1 MLHPKSDLMGG
12 LLSKSLNKSGTSE
25 GAYEGWETRR
35 AGGAAP
41 EEKPS
46 SGKGG
51 IPSDK
56 YTAANNHAT
65 RADDFLSEA
74 SRTANAATDTRD
86 ASAKDRLY
94 DSVHDS
100 MRFAADSAKKLVAL
114 AEEHGNQQAAD
125 HFTAAHL
132 MIGHTQSSFMDG
144 DTDTINEDE
153 INDAI
158 KNGLK
163 VLRGEAAEPS
173 STTEREAI
181 DDIQYKRD
189 NPKKAEEM
197 EAFSRII
204 LKVMGDPAEIVDIC
218 EGEGCEILLNLLLD
232 VALTVRKEDGD
243 VKDCVAKKIP
253 ILIEEGYEQKQAV
266 AVAFSMC
273 RKDSKAYEKSL
284 FDDVLKEGTTEGA
297 IKGWETR
304 RLGMG
309 ALADHDDQG
318 RVALS
323 EINQADKALSA
334 AVNATGRKEIVR
346 NLMEAHKNF
355 EDAAKLA
362 GLAGSDG
369 ARIDLQSAMKN
380 TQSAIREVLDGKKDK
395 ITSDEVSAMKQN
407 FNTAQSRLNEVRSAR
422 AVYSLPKGEVG
433 DGVLPGTKA
442 VTAEGMRRRH
452 DFSGGHEMELR
463 NAEIKER
470 LSALGYGKVAEHK
483 SEMGDEKS
491 TNQLWEHPDGR
502 SVTLTHARNST
513 GEQTLKVREGGKIS
527 LEDQRKRMKNTGFT
541 GEFGR
546 AHKPGKPAKG
556 FQPSAEG
563 EVPLRIHGVKPKA
576 VAPAP
581 ILHESEMP
589 APKKPD
595 APLTAGERQRL
606 IVDEAARQQKQ
617 PRRRNQ
623 ETPPHLAEAPMDGNE
638 LEKEG
643 TSEGASRGWE
653 TRRGGSPAEAE
664 EEPKGD
670 SGEGKTSE
678 FESKVEGAIKKLESL
693 GDADRKSADHGQAI
707 ASASIALEGLMG
719 KAWAAK
725 NNEAAGYFSTASH
738 ALSSWRKGEGELSNV
753 RELVQHGL
761 RVLSAV
767 KNIGKDG
774 TSEGAKLGWETRRG
788 GSAPAEDA
796 ENERKYKEEQEQH
809 AAYRRVADESHA
821 TAMRAFDAS
830 KVTGGDGYTRA
841 NHEAAQKAHVLAA
854 EGHRK
859 AAEAADRKE
868 DRAHH
873 EDSANEHDKYAE
885 DHGEKA
891 VEADKPVVRSPHDEK
906 IHSMILGE
914 TSKTGKLHGRT
925 VNRYSNP
932 AAAAALYLGAWSR
945 AKEHKDGLA
954 AGIREE
960 FTETRMR
967 AKMLKLVEGGAA
979 KDIDDDDDEMVE
991 FREQVAGTNIST
1003 AAKSALM
1010 PQAEGRGL
1018 GGLFIPKNPKSFVSP
1033 NSPTNRPL

>member
-1 MLHPKSDLMGG
+1 MLHPKSDLMSG

-46 SGKGG
+46 SGAGG

-56 YTAANNHAT
+56 YTAASNHAT

-86 ASAKDRLY
+86 SSAKDRLY

-100 MRFAADSAKKLVAL
+100 MRFAADSAKKLVAI
-114 AEEHGNQQAAD
+114 AEEHGNQRASD

-218 EGEGCEILLNLLLD
+218 EGDGCEILRDILLE
-232 VALTVRKEDGD
+232 VAATVRKEDGD

-273 RKDSKAYEKSL
+273 RKDSEKML
-284 FDDVLKEGTTEGA
+284 FKEGTTEGA

-309 ALADHDDQG
+309 ALADIHDQG
-318 RVALS
+318 RVALD

-407 FNTAQSRLNEVRSAR
+407 FNTAQSRLNETRSAR

-483 SEMGDEKS
+483 GEVGDEKS

-502 SVTLTHARNST
+502 SVTLTHVRNST

-527 LEDQRKRMKNTGFT
+527 LEDQRRRMKNTGFT

-546 AHKPGKPAKG
+546 NHKAGKPAKG
-556 FQPSAEG
+556 FQPSVEG

-576 VAPAP
+576 EAAK
-581 ILHESEMP
+581 
-589 APKKPD
+589 AN
-595 APLTAGERQRL
+595 APLTEGERQRL
-606 IVDEAARQQKQ
+606 IVDEAARQQRQ
-617 PRRRNQ
+617 PRRNQ
-623 ETPPHLAEAPMDGNE
+623 ETPPHLAEARADGSE

-670 SGEGKTSE
+670 SGEGKISE

-693 GDADRKSADHGQAI
+693 GDADRKSMDHGQAI

-738 ALSSWRKGEGELSNV
+738 ALSSWRKGEGELSSV
-753 RELVQHGL
+753 RELVQHGM

-774 TSEGAKLGWETRRG
+774 TSEGAKLGWEHRQG
-788 GSAPAEDA
+788 GAASSGDA
-796 ENERKYKEEQEQH
+796 ENERKYKEEQEKH
-809 AAYRRVADESHA
+809 AAYRRVADEAHGV
-821 TAMRAFDAS
+821 AMRAFDAS
-830 KVTGGDGYTRA
+830 KSAGSDYTKA
-841 NHEAAQKAHVLAA
+841 NHEAAQKAHALAA

-859 AAEAADRKE
+859 AAEAADSKA
-868 DRAHH
+868 DRQHH
-873 EDSANEHDKYAE
+873 EDAANDHDKYAE

-906 IHSMILGE
+906 IHSMILAE
-914 TSKTGKLHGRT
+914 TSKTGKLNGRT

-932 AAAAALYLGAWSR
+932 AAASALYLGAWSR

-960 FTETRMR
+960 FTDTRMR

-979 KDIDDDDDEMVE
+979 KDIDDDGDEME
-991 FREQVAGTNIST
+991 QFREQVEATNLST

-1018 GGLFIPKNPKSFVSP
+1018 GGLFIPKNPKSFVPP